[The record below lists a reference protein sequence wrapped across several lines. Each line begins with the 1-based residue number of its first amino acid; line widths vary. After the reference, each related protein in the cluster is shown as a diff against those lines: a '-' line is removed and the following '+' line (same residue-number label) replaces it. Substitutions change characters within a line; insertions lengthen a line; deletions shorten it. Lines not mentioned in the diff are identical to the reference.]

1 MWRLPPHLGGRLPA
15 AAPSRGLAAG
25 CHTAVMRNPTAS
37 QLLAPRWSA
46 KSTPALGVQRHGRCG
61 CSRNTANVPYHA
73 RRFVSTKASTHLG
86 AYLERCGA
94 TWGQA
99 QPSEE
104 ALAGVDTQAPPEVVV
119 SEEGRCFTWA
129 LDLPPSRL
137 ASLRRGDAL
146 ESPAFPLGDERH
158 RGRLQ
163 FFPKGDGLGSEGFCS
178 LWLWTDY
185 RDLGAVRLRL
195 GGVEKDGGASDYCK
209 LEDVWQGG
217 KLEAGLRVDPVSIA
231 PSGASGAGLLQQS
244 LQMTGLQ
251 AAEWQIFNIKEV
263 MSSPNLVSSA
273 PFRFH
278 HVLLGDMYLELLP
291 GENSPDFCTLF
302 FRCRV
307 PTMKMQVH
315 LAVGTSFSKSFV
327 SEGRATHQEDLQ
339 HDRCM
344 QVNLDV
350 PGVLGAGDVLT
361 VRCTLEQLVSVPR
374 NLQEMMPKL
383 DERALWPKR
392 L

>member
-1 MWRLPPHLGGRLPA
+1 MLRLPKQLGGGTFPTIVG
-15 AAPSRGLAAG
+15 RGFAAG
-25 CHTAVMRNPTAS
+25 RGHAAIYIPARIRQQGPGSKNIH
-37 QLLAPRWSA
+37 APHH
-46 KSTPALGVQRHGRCG
+46 VQRQM
-61 CSRNTANVPYHA
+61 
-73 RRFVSTKASTHLG
+73 STKALTHLG

-94 TWGQA
+94 TWGDEDA
-99 QPSEE
+99 SQPSTTE
-104 ALAGVDTQAPPEVVV
+104 AVCGDDAQAPAAEVVV
-119 SEEGRCFTWA
+119 SEDGRCFTWLVNLA
-129 LDLPPSRL
+129 PSRL
-137 ASLRRGDAL
+137 SGLRRGDAL
-146 ESPAFPLGDERH
+146 ESPAFPLGDDRH

-163 FFPKGDGLGSEGFCS
+163 FFPKGDGFGREGFSS
-178 LWLWTDY
+178 LWLWTDNKNV
-185 RDLGAVRLRL
+185 GVVQLRL
-195 GGVEKDGGASDYCK
+195 GSFEKNGGSSEFCK
-209 LEDVWQGG
+209 LEDVWCGG
-217 KLEAGLRVDPVSIA
+217 TLEAGIRLEP
-231 PSGASGAGLLQQS
+231 ASTDTITGNSDTEQLQQS

-251 AAEWQIFNIKEV
+251 AAEWRIFNIKEV
-263 MSSPNLVSSA
+263 MASSSLLSSA

-291 GENSPDFCTLF
+291 GESSRDFCTIF

-315 LAVGTSFSKSFV
+315 LAVGSSFSKSFV
-327 SEGRATHQEDLQ
+327 SEGRATVKEDLQ

-350 PGVLGAGDVLT
+350 PGVLESDGVLT
-361 VRCTLEQLVSVPR
+361 VRCTLQQLVSVPR